1 MENKISQI
9 RVEGQLTG
17 VIGLESVLADIAQWA
32 KGKEDAEISAELLSR
47 IEKRNYI
54 PSKIKEVYGK
64 ALLREY
70 KKYLGQEVE
79 EEPSDDLQVVIL
91 GPGCVQCSSLES
103 SVRDVMAEMNLA
115 GEIMHLTDARE
126 IGRYGVMGVPGLVI
140 NNKIVSVGVVPDKKK
155 IRQWLQ
161 EATDNQGVK

>member
-54 PSKIKEVYGK
+54 TSRIKEVYGK

-70 KKYLGQEVE
+70 KKFIGEEVE
-79 EEPSDDLQVVIL
+79 EENIAGLQVLIL

-103 SVRDVMAEMNLA
+103 YVRDVMAEMNLA
-115 GEIMHLTDARE
+115 GDLMHVTDVKE
-126 IGRYGVMGVPGLVI
+126 IGRYGVMGTPALVI
-140 NNKIVSVGVVPDKKK
+140 NNKIVSVGIVPNKTK
-155 IRQWLQ
+155 IKQWLT
-161 EATDNQGVK
+161 EATENHGVK